1 MVVGLWFREVRAIII
16 VQARM
21 GSTRFPGKILKKVM
35 GRPLLEYQI
44 ERLRRVK
51 NINDVVIAT
60 TTNQIDKPVKELCE
74 ELHCSYFRG
83 SESDVLLRYYET
95 AVKFNAE
102 CVVRVNS
109 DCPLIDPG
117 VIDEI
122 IEYYFNHNEL
132 DYVSNILEKSYPI
145 GLHTEVFSMKA
156 LRQANDNAN
165 SAIEREHVT
174 PYIYR
179 NPDIFKLFSYS
190 IEDDLECGISLEGS
204 EVKSLRTGKTQIIE
218 SYATVD
224 QSELWLV
231 NCYIPPYNHAN
242 SFAHEER
249 RRRKLLVSR
258 RELSKLWSA
267 TQRDG
272 MTLVPLVL
280 YFNHKGRAKL
290 KIGIA
295 KGKKQADKRATEA
308 KRDWQRQKSRLLK
321 EHT

>member
-1 MVVGLWFREVRAIII
+1 M
-16 VQARM
+16 
-21 GSTRFPGKILKKVM
+21 SKKVEN
-35 GRPLLEYQI
+35 PNYKIIAEN
-44 ERLRRVK
+44 RRAWY
-51 NINDVVIAT
+51 D
-60 TTNQIDKPVKELCE
+60 
-74 ELHCSYFRG
+74 
-83 SESDVLLRYYET
+83 
-95 AVKFNAE
+95 
-102 CVVRVNS
+102 
-109 DCPLIDPG
+109 
-117 VIDEI
+117 
-122 IEYYFNHNEL
+122 
-132 DYVSNILEKSYPI
+132 
-145 GLHTEVFSMKA
+145 
-156 LRQANDNAN
+156 
-165 SAIEREHVT
+165 
-174 PYIYR
+174 
-179 NPDIFKLFSYS
+179 YS